1 MEQEK
6 KVILLAGPTA
16 SGKSKLAI
24 KLAQHFNGEIING
37 DSMQIYKEISILT
50 SKPNPQDTKII
61 KHHLYGFNS
70 VKKNFSTGH
79 WLKMVVKKIE
89 EQWENGRMPIV
100 VGGTGLYFKAL
111 TDGLVQI
118 PDIPNRGRMQI
129 RKLHKKI
136 GQKKFFT
143 QLIKMDPLTKRFVLP
158 SDTQRSM
165 RAYEVKKFTNKSLF
179 EFTKETKSNFNN
191 NVFKKLFINISRDLL
206 NKKIDTR
213 VEKMFNDGA
222 IDEVKKFYKM
232 KIDKELSPNKIIGI
246 KEIKDYLRGKIT
258 LIKAKELIK
267 QKTRQ
272 YAKRQFTWARGH
284 MKSWEM
290 IYSQN
295 INDLYKKAINKIS

>member
-1 MEQEK
+1 MKQEK

-24 KLAQHFNGEIING
+24 KLARHFIGEIINA

-50 SKPNPQDTKII
+50 SKPNSQDTKII

-70 VKKNFSTGH
+70 VKKKFSTGL
-79 WLKMVVKKIE
+79 WLEMVIKKIE
-89 EQWENGRMPIV
+89 EQWNNGKIPIV

-111 TDGLVQI
+111 TDGLVKI
-118 PDIPNRGRMQI
+118 PDIPNNMRTQI

-136 GQKKFFT
+136 GQKKFFI
-143 QLIKMDPLTKRFVLP
+143 QLIKLDPLAKSFVLP

-179 EFTKETKSNFNN
+179 EFTKKTKSNFNS
-191 NVFKKLFINISRDLL
+191 NVFKKLFINIPRELL
-206 NKKIDTR
+206 HKKIEKR
-213 VEKMFNDGA
+213 VEKMFNEGA
-222 IDEVKKFYKM
+222 VDEVKKFCKM
-232 KIDKELSPNKIIGI
+232 KVNKELSSNKIIGI

-258 LIKAKELIK
+258 LIKAKELIM

-284 MKSWEM
+284 MKSWETF
-290 IYSQN
+290 YSPN
-295 INDLYKKAINKIS
+295 INDLFKKAINKIS

>member
-1 MEQEK
+1 MRQEK

-24 KLAQHFNGEIING
+24 KLAQYFDGEIINA

-50 SKPNPQDTKII
+50 SKPNSQDIKAI

-70 VKKNFSTGH
+70 VKKKFSTGH
-79 WLKMVVKKIE
+79 WLKLVVKKIE
-89 EQWENGRMPIV
+89 EQWENEKMPIV

-111 TDGLVQI
+111 TDGLVKI
-118 PDIPNRGRMQI
+118 PDIPNKTRTQI

-143 QLIKMDPLTKRFVLP
+143 QLIKLDPLAKRLVLP

-179 EFTKETKSNFNN
+179 EFLKETKSNFNN
-191 NVFKKLFINISRDLL
+191 NVFKKLFINTPRELL
-206 NKKIDTR
+206 HKKIEKR
-213 VEKMFNDGA
+213 VEKMFNDGV
-222 IDEVKKFYKM
+222 IDEVKKFCKM
-232 KIDKELSPNKIIGI
+232 KVNKELSSNKIIGI
-246 KEIKDYLRGKIT
+246 KEIRDYLQGKTT
-258 LIKAKELIK
+258 LIKAKELIT

-290 IYSQN
+290 IYSTN
-295 INDLYKKAINKIS
+295 INDLFKKTINKIS

>member
-1 MEQEK
+1 MRQEK

-24 KLAQHFNGEIING
+24 KLAQYFDGEIINA

-50 SKPNPQDTKII
+50 SKPNSQDIKAI

-79 WLKMVVKKIE
+79 WLKLAVKKIE
-89 EQWENGRMPIV
+89 EQWENERMPIV

-111 TDGLVQI
+111 TDGLVKI
-118 PDIPNRGRMQI
+118 PDIPNKTRTQI

-143 QLIKMDPLTKRFVLP
+143 QLIKLDPLAKRLVLP

-179 EFTKETKSNFNN
+179 EFLKETKSNFNN
-191 NVFKKLFINISRDLL
+191 NVFKKLFINTPRELL
-206 NKKIDTR
+206 HKKIEKR

-222 IDEVKKFYKM
+222 VDEVKKFCKM
-232 KIDKELSPNKIIGI
+232 KVNKELSSNKIIGI
-246 KEIKDYLRGKIT
+246 KEIKDYLQGKIT
-258 LIKAKELIK
+258 LIKTKELIT

-290 IYSQN
+290 IYSPN
-295 INDLYKKAINKIS
+295 INDLFKKTINKIS

>member
-1 MEQEK
+1 MRREK

-24 KLAQHFNGEIING
+24 KLAQHLNGEIINA

-50 SKPNPQDTKII
+50 SKPKFQDMKAI

-70 VKKNFSTGH
+70 IKKRFSAGH
-79 WLKMVVKKIE
+79 WLNLVVKKIE
-89 EQWENGRMPIV
+89 EQWENKKIPIV

-111 TDGLVQI
+111 TDGLVKI
-118 PDIPNRGRMQI
+118 PDIPNKKRTQI

-136 GQKKFFT
+136 GQKNFYT
-143 QLIKMDPLTKRFVLP
+143 QLIKLDPLAKRSVLP
-158 SDTQRSM
+158 TDTQRSM
-165 RAYEVKKFTNKSLF
+165 RAYEVKKFTGKSLF
-179 EFTKETKSNFNN
+179 KFSKETKSNFNK
-191 NVFKKLFINISRDLL
+191 NVFKKLFINIPRELL
-206 NKKIDTR
+206 HEKIKKR

-222 IDEVKKFYKM
+222 VDEVKKFYKM
-232 KIDKELSPNKIIGI
+232 KVNKEMSSNKIIGI
-246 KEIKDYLRGKIT
+246 KEIRDYLHGKTT
-258 LIKAKELIK
+258 LIKAKELIT

-290 IYSQN
+290 IYSTN
-295 INDLYKKAINKIS
+295 INDLFKKTINKIS

>member
-290 IYSQN
+290 IYSPN
-295 INDLYKKAINKIS
+295 INDLFKKTINKIS